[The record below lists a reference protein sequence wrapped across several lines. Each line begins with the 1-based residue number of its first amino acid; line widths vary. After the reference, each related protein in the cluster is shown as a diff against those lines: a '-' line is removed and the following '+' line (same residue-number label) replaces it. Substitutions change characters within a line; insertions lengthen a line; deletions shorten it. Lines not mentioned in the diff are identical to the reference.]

1 MLSQMQVFISNYYV
15 YVYMRASVHICQKMC
30 KRPMKGHQRLM
41 ETLWYWHRRGK
52 SEKIERQGSNGNT
65 KRDDDQRWG
74 GLTK

>member
-1 MLSQMQVFISNYYV
+1 
-15 YVYMRASVHICQKMC
+15 
-30 KRPMKGHQRLM
+30 MKGHQRLM